1 MSTLVTR
8 SARTR
13 GAIRSAA
20 LVAALLGTVVTL
32 GGCIEAAIIGG
43 ATGGALM
50 ANDRRT
56 AEVVLG
62 DERVEN
68 TASNRISTRFGD
80 KVHVNVTSF
89 NYTVLLTGEV
99 PDAKA
104 KAEIERIASE
114 VDRVKAVVN
123 ELQIG
128 AASALTARGNDTYL
142 TGRVK
147 ASMVGANKFN
157 TNYIKVVTEAGVV
170 FLMGLVTRKEGD
182 DATEI
187 ARSIGGVQ
195 KVVRVFEYIT
205 VPAAPPAPAPAK

>member
-1 MSTLVTR
+1 MSKLVTR
-8 SARTR
+8 LNRASGLVRA
-13 GAIRSAA
+13 AA
-20 LVAALLGTVVTL
+20 LAAAALTL
-32 GGCIEAAIIGG
+32 GGCIEAALVGG
-43 ATGGALM
+43 AASGALM
-50 ANDRRT
+50 ANDRRV

-62 DERVEN
+62 DERVEA

-89 NYTVLLTGEV
+89 NYTVLLSGEV

-114 VDRVKAVVN
+114 VERVKAVVN
-123 ELQIG
+123 ELQVG
-128 AASALTARGNDTYL
+128 AQSAFTARGNDTYL

-147 ASMVGANKFN
+147 AAMVGANKFN
-157 TNYIKVVTEAGVV
+157 TNHVKVVTEAGVV

-187 ARSIGGVQ
+187 ARAIGGVQ
-195 KVVRVFEYIT
+195 KVIRVFEYVT
-205 VPAAPPAPAPAK
+205 VPVAAPAPAPAK